1 MVRLV
6 LLVQVSIE
14 VLVVLGVS
22 PPLFIRWRDTVKTRV
37 IELSEQSRL
46 SELNEL
52 GELSVLIRLSVL
64 NN

>member
-52 GELSVLIRLSVL
+52 SESS
-64 NN
+64 